1 MFELV
6 FAGGTNL
13 QYRRKHVNYA
23 AAKIEALRVLAKM
36 CNRAAHPAIIYGIGC
51 GRDGRTIA

>member
-13 QYRRKHVNYA
+13 QYRRKHVTYDA
-23 AAKIEALRVLAKM
+23 VKIEALRVLAKM

>member
-6 FAGGTNL
+6 FWGGTKL
-13 QYRRKHVNYA
+13 RYRHTHVNYEA
-23 AAKIEALRVLAKM
+23 AETEARRVLARM